1 MRPVNLGN
9 APQPAANDSFGAWVL
24 AALKQVEAASND
36 ILQNDAS
43 SSGAAM
49 ATVHGAAADE
59 IVYYTDETH
68 TDFTALSPFARTV
81 IAATTAAA
89 MAALINA
96 AGTYFAVANNLSE
109 GVLKTK
115 RSNLGI
121 DGMTVIGDVNYT
133 VLATDRLVLPNTN
146 LSVNRTLTLPA
157 ANSVNAGYEIA
168 FNNTTSNGLGF
179 FWIIDGNG
187 AETINGLPTFTFSGT
202 WQQLILRSDGSGA
215 WIAGIPA
222 VNQGGTGAITASA
235 ARSNLGAAGV
245 TQTDFISGIIK
256 SAANQ
261 DYRIVEKIPYGA
273 TLTAFT
279 GKTASGTLTATLKIN
294 TTAVTTGAINVTS
307 TQGSVSPS
315 AANVLVAGDALVI
328 TVSAISSP
336 VDFSFTV
343 AFTRTLA

>member
-1 MRPVNLGN
+1 MRSVNLGN

-36 ILQNDAS
+36 TLQNDAS

-68 TDFTALSPFARTV
+68 TDFTALTAFARTV
-81 IAATTAAA
+81 IAAANAAA
-89 MAALINA
+89 L
-96 AGTYFAVANNLSE
+96 L
-109 GVLKTK
+109 
-115 RSNLGI
+115 
-121 DGMTVIGDVNYT
+121 TVIGGVPASRQIVSGGGLTGGGD
-133 VLATDRLVLPNTN
+133 
-146 LSVNRTLTLPA
+146 LSADRTLAVGAGTGIT
-157 ANSVNAGYEIA
+157 VNPDDVAL
-168 FNNTTSNGLGF
+168 TV
-179 FWIIDGNG
+179 
-187 AETINGLPTFTFSGT
+187 PV
-202 WQQLILRSDGSGA
+202 
-215 WIAGIPA
+215 A
-222 VNQGGTGAITASA
+222 VVNGGTGGTTQATARAGIA
-235 ARSNLGAAGV
+235 AAA
-245 TQTDFISGIIK
+245 TAQTDFISGIIK
-256 SAANQ
+256 AAANQ

-315 AANVLVAGDALVI
+315 AANIMVSGDALVI
-328 TVSAISSP
+328 TISAISAP
-336 VDFSFTV
+336 VDFSFTI